1 MSEEIRTDVPMEY
14 STEEGQ
20 NKIIGFWL
28 FLAGEMSLFGTLFA
42 THTVLIGRTADDL
55 TTAELFQPS
64 IVLIMTF
71 LLLTSSFTCGLA
83 VHFMREQ
90 SLKGLI
96 SILAVTLLLGVSFLG
111 LEIYEFVHYIHEGVS
126 LQSSAYWS
134 AFFTLTGTHGLHV
147 LLGIGWMVMLII
159 QLKQRG
165 LTPVTTRKAF
175 VLSLYWHFLDVIW
188 IFIFSAV
195 YMLGMVM

>member
-1 MSEEIRTDVPMEY
+1 MSEDIRTDVSMEY

-28 FLAGEMSLFGTLFA
+28 FLAAEMSLFGTLFA
-42 THTVLIGRTADDL
+42 THTVLMGRTADAP
-55 TTAELFQPS
+55 TTAELFQPG

-96 SILAVTLLLGVSFLG
+96 SMLVVTLLLGLSFLG
-111 LEIYEFVHYIHEGVS
+111 LEIYEFVHYVSEGVT

-147 LLGIGWMVMLII
+147 LLGVGWMVALII
-159 QLKQRG
+159 QLRKRG

-175 VLSLYWHFLDVIW
+175 VLSLYWHFLDVVW
-188 IFIFSAV
+188 IFIFTAV
-195 YMLGMVM
+195 YLLGMVL

>member
-1 MSEEIRTDVPMEY
+1 MSQDIRNHVPLEY
-14 STEEGQ
+14 STEDGQ

-42 THTVLIGRTADDL
+42 THAVLTGRTADDPGP
-55 TTAELFQPS
+55 AELFQPD
-64 IVLIMTF
+64 IVLVMTF

-83 VHFMREQ
+83 IHFMREG
-90 SLKGLI
+90 SKKGLI
-96 SILAVTLLLGVSFLG
+96 GLLVVTLLLGTTFLG
-111 LEIYEFVHYIHEGVS
+111 LEIYEFVHYVSEGVS

-147 LLGIGWMVMLII
+147 TLGIVWMILLII
-159 QLKQRG
+159 QITQHG

-175 VLSLYWHFLDVIW
+175 IVSLYWHFLDVIW

-195 YMLGMVM
+195 YMLGMVI